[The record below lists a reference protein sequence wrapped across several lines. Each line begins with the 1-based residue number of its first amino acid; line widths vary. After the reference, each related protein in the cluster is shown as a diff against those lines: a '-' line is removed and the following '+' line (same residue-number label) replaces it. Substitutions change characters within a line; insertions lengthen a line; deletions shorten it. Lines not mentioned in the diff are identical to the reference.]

1 MRDKK
6 DAPGLHPRVAAF
18 ALHLGGERRLSEHT
32 VAAYTRDVE
41 QLSAFLERRFEIDDW
56 KQVGK
61 VELRAWLAELSRENG
76 ASTIGRKL
84 ASLRAFFKFV
94 GRGDR
99 GFDNPA
105 EQLATPRVKRPMAL
119 VLNMEAAAEVV
130 ESPDEAARVSAAQR
144 ARDRLLL
151 ELLYGS
157 GLRLAELAGLD
168 LEAVDARA
176 GMLRVLGKGKK
187 ERLVPMSGACRA
199 AYAEYLAQR
208 PALSHPKSG
217 AQDAKAVL
225 LGRYGARLG
234 RRQIQKLVQ
243 KYGALGAGRADMHP
257 HALRHMCATHMLEGG
272 ADLRVIQEF
281 LGHKSLSTTQRY
293 THLSVEQLL
302 GVYDKSHPL
311 AVRKRAAKA

>member
-1 MRDKK
+1 MGSAKN
-6 DAPGLHPRVAAF
+6 AVGLAPRVAAF
-18 ALHLGGERRLSEHT
+18 GLHLGGERRLSEHT

-41 QLSAFLERRFEIDDW
+41 QLAAFLEQRFKITSWGE
-56 KQVGK
+56 VGK
-61 VELRAWLAELSRENG
+61 VELRAWLAELSKTNG
-76 ASTIGRKL
+76 PSTIGRKL
-84 ASLRAFFKFV
+84 ASLRAFFKFH

-99 GFDNPA
+99 SFDNPA

-119 VLNMEAAAEVV
+119 VLSMDSAAEVV

-157 GLRLAELAGLD
+157 GLRLSELASLD
-168 LEAVDARA
+168 LEAVDGRV
-176 GMLRVLGKGKK
+176 GMVRVLGKGKK
-187 ERLVPMSGACRA
+187 ERIVPMSGACRV
-199 AYAEYLAQR
+199 AYGEYLAQR
-208 PALSHPKSG
+208 PSLCQPKSG
-217 AQDAKAVL
+217 AQDPHALL
-225 LGRYGARLG
+225 LGRWGKRLG

-311 AVRKRAAKA
+311 AVRKRTAKA